1 MFVVHERL
9 VELHDHARASHVTLD
24 ETRHRERG
32 ERVIV
37 PRAGSVSGT
46 TTRAFRVYECS
57 LAITRVDAT
66 GHRAINIRVESNC
79 SCP

>member
-37 PRAGSVSGT
+37 RRAVSSG
-46 TTRAFRVYECS
+46 TTRAFRIYE
-57 LAITRVDAT
+57 
-66 GHRAINIRVESNC
+66 
-79 SCP
+79 

>member
-1 MFVVHERL
+1 MFVVHESL

-37 PRAGSVSGT
+37 PLAVSGT
-46 TTRAFRVYECS
+46 TTRAFRVYECL
-57 LAITRVDAT
+57 LAITHVDAT

>member
-37 PRAGSVSGT
+37 PRAVSGT

-57 LAITRVDAT
+57 LAITHVDAT